1 VTSSGLYR
9 NEVSAIEQP
18 RVLATTKQWFAL
30 AVLMLP
36 TLLVSIDN
44 TVLSFALPSI
54 ARDLRPSAVA
64 QLWIVDVYPLVL
76 AALLVG
82 MGNLGDRF
90 GRRRML
96 LIGATGFGIVSV
108 LAAFAPDAISLIV
121 ARVFL
126 GVFGAMLMPSTLSLL
141 RSLFVDRRQRRLAIA
156 IWAAGFSAG
165 SAIGPLVGGVLL
177 EHFWWGSVFLV
188 AVPFLLPLLIF
199 APLLIQESKDPA
211 PGPFDLGSIALSI
224 LTLGP
229 AVYAVK
235 VIATEGVGVLPVVLL
250 VVAVLSGVFFVRR
263 LLAQSNPMLDM
274 NLFRVPSFSGA
285 VLVNLVSVFSLLG
298 LLFFLTQ
305 HLQLVVGL
313 SPFDAALALT
323 PGIIVIIVAGLGV
336 VPLVRFVRPGF
347 LMAGGLLLSLLAYGS
362 IALIGGDATV
372 LSLIVA
378 FCVLGAGIGSAETL
392 SNDLIISSVPA
403 DKAGAASGVSETA
416 YELGAVLGTAVL
428 GSILTAA
435 YRSSIVIPN
444 GLPAVDAT
452 AARETLGG
460 AVEVASTLPD
470 GLGEQLLDSARHA
483 FDSGVVATSW
493 VAVGLMAIAIAITL
507 VTLRS
512 VRS

>member
-1 VTSSGLYR
+1 LAALYR
-9 NEVSAIEQP
+9 EQVRVIEQP
-18 RVLATTKQWFAL
+18 RVAATTKQWLAL

-36 TLLVSIDN
+36 TILVTIDN

-64 QLWIVDVYPLVL
+64 QLWIVDAYPLVL

-90 GRRRML
+90 GRRRVL
-96 LIGATGFGIVSV
+96 LIGASGFGVVSV
-108 LAAFAPDAISLIV
+108 LAAFAPDAASLII
-121 ARVFL
+121 ARVLL
-126 GVFGAMLMPSTLSLL
+126 GVFGALLMPSTLSLL
-141 RSLFVDRRQRRLAIA
+141 RSLFVDRRQRRIAVA
-156 IWAAGFSAG
+156 IWASGFSAG
-165 SAIGPLVGGVLL
+165 SAIGPLVGGLLL

-199 APLLIQESKDPA
+199 APLLISESRDPA
-211 PGPFDLGSIALSI
+211 PGPFDLGSIVASI

-229 AVYAVK
+229 AVYAIK
-235 VIATEGVGVLPVVLL
+235 VIATEGMGIVPIGLLLVAVVSGVL
-250 VVAVLSGVFFVRR
+250 FVRR

-274 NLFRVPSFSGA
+274 NLFRVPAFSGA

-305 HLQLVVGL
+305 HLQLVAGL
-313 SPFDAALALT
+313 SPFEAAVALT
-323 PGIIVIIVAGLGV
+323 PGIIVIILAGLGV

-347 LMAGGLLLSLLAYGS
+347 LMAGGLVLSLIAYS
-362 IALIGGDATV
+362 SLALIGSDATV
-372 LSLIVA
+372 LTYTVA

-403 DKAGAASGVSETA
+403 NKAGAASGVSETA

-428 GSILTAA
+428 GSILTAS

-444 GLPAVDAT
+444 GLTPADAT

-460 AVEVASTLPD
+460 AVEVASTVPD
-470 GLGEQLLDSARHA
+470 ALGAQLLDSARHA
-483 FDSGVVATSW
+483 FDSGVVTTSW
-493 VAVGLMAIAIAITL
+493 VAVALMAVAITITL

>member
-1 VTSSGLYR
+1 VT
-9 NEVSAIEQP
+9 ATEQP
-18 RVLATTKQWFAL
+18 RVVATTKQWLAL
-30 AVLMLP
+30 VVLMLP

-54 ARDLRPSAVA
+54 ARDLRPSAIA

-82 MGNLGDRF
+82 MGNLGDRV

-96 LIGATGFGIVSV
+96 LIGGSGFGVVSV
-108 LAAFAPDAISLIV
+108 LAAFAPDAAWLIV
-121 ARVFL
+121 ARIFL
-126 GVFGAMLMPSTLSLL
+126 GIFGAMLMPSTLSLL
-141 RSLFVDRRQRRLAIA
+141 RSLFLDRRQRRLAIA

-177 EHFWWGSVFLV
+177 EYFWWGSVFLV

-199 APLLIQESKDPA
+199 APLLIQESKDPS
-211 PGPFDLGSIALSI
+211 PGPFDVGSIVLSI
-224 LTLGP
+224 STLGP
-229 AVYAVK
+229 AVYAIK
-235 VIATEGVGVLPVVLL
+235 VLATEGIGVLPVGLL
-250 VVAVLSGVFFVRR
+250 VVSVLSGVFFVRR
-263 LLAQSNPMLDM
+263 LLAQTNPMLDM

-313 SPFDAALALT
+313 SPFNAALALT
-323 PGIIVIIVAGLGV
+323 PGIIVIILAGLGV

-362 IALIGGDATV
+362 IALAGGDATV
-372 LSLIVA
+372 LSFIVA

-392 SNDLIISSVPA
+392 SNDLIISTVPA

-428 GSILTAA
+428 GSILTAS
-435 YRSSIVIPN
+435 YRSSIDIPEA
-444 GLPAVDAT
+444 LTTADAT

-460 AVEVASTLPD
+460 AVEVASTLPE
-470 GLGEQLLDSARHA
+470 GLGAELLESARHA
-483 FDSGVVATSW
+483 FDSGVVTTSW
-493 VAVGLMAIAIAITL
+493 VAVALMAVAITIAL

>member
-1 VTSSGLYR
+1 
-9 NEVSAIEQP
+9 
-18 RVLATTKQWFAL
+18 
-30 AVLMLP
+30 MLP

-82 MGNLGDRF
+82 MGNLGDRL
-90 GRRRML
+90 GRRRL
-96 LIGATGFGIVSV
+96 LLVGASGFGIVSV
-108 LAAFAPDAISLIV
+108 LAAFAPDATSLV
-121 ARVFL
+121 LARILL

-141 RSLFVDRRQRRLAIA
+141 RSLFTDRRQRRLAIA

-177 EHFWWGSVFLV
+177 ENFWWGSVFLV

-199 APLLIQESKDPA
+199 APVLIPESKDPT
-211 PGPFDLGSIALSI
+211 PGPFDLGSILLSI

-229 AVYAVK
+229 AVYAIK
-235 VIATEGVGVLPVVLL
+235 ELATEGVGVLPIALL
-250 VVAVLSGVFFVRR
+250 VIAGLSGTFFVRR
-263 LLAQSNPMLDM
+263 LLGQANPMLDM
-274 NLFRVPSFSGA
+274 QLFRVPSFSAA

-305 HLQLVVGL
+305 HLQLVEGL

-323 PGIIVIIVAGLGV
+323 PGILVIIVAGLVV
-336 VPLVRFVRPGF
+336 VPLARFVRPGY
-347 LMAGGLLLSLLAYGS
+347 LMAAGLTLSLLAYGS
-362 IALIGGDATV
+362 IALTGSDATV
-372 LSLIVA
+372 LSYIVA
-378 FCVLGAGIGSAETL
+378 FCILGAGIGSAETV
-392 SNDLIISSVPA
+392 SNDLIISSVAP

-428 GSILTAA
+428 GSILTAS
-435 YRSSIVIPN
+435 YRSTINIPQGIV
-444 GLPAVDAT
+444 AVDAT

-460 AVEVASTLPD
+460 AVEVASTLPG
-470 GLGEQLLDSARHA
+470 GLGEELLESARHA
-483 FDSGVVATSW
+483 FDSGVVTTSW
-493 VAVGLMAIAIAITL
+493 VAVALMAVAITITL

>member
-1 VTSSGLYR
+1 M
-9 NEVSAIEQP
+9 
-18 RVLATTKQWFAL
+18 ATTKQWFAL
-30 AVLMLP
+30 GVLMLP

-82 MGNLGDRF
+82 TGNLGDRF
-90 GRRRML
+90 GRRRLL
-96 LIGATGFGIVSV
+96 LIGASGFGIVSV
-108 LAAFAPDAISLIV
+108 LAAFAPDATSLV
-121 ARVFL
+121 LARILL

-141 RSLFVDRRQRRLAIA
+141 RSLFADRRQRRLAIA

-177 EHFWWGSVFLV
+177 ENFWWGSVFLV

-199 APLLIQESKDPA
+199 APVLIPESKDPT
-211 PGPFDLGSIALSI
+211 PGPFDLGSILLSI

-229 AVYAVK
+229 AVYAIK
-235 VIATEGVGVLPVVLL
+235 ELAAEGVGVLPVVLL
-250 VVAVLSGVFFVRR
+250 VIAALSGFFFVRR
-263 LLAQSNPMLDM
+263 LLGQANPMLDM
-274 NLFRVPSFSGA
+274 QLFRVPSFSGA

-305 HLQLVVGL
+305 HLQLVEGL

-323 PGIIVIIVAGLGV
+323 PGILVIIVAGLAV
-336 VPLVRFVRPGF
+336 VPLVRFVRPGY
-347 LMAGGLLLSLLAYGS
+347 LMAGGLTLSLLAYGS
-362 IALIGGDATV
+362 IALTGSDATV
-372 LSLIVA
+372 LSYIVA

-392 SNDLIISSVPA
+392 SNDLIISSVTP

-428 GSILTAA
+428 GSILTAS
-435 YRSSIVIPN
+435 YRSTIEIPE
-444 GLPAVDAT
+444 GLNATDST

-460 AVEVASTLPD
+460 AVEVASSAPA
-470 GLGEQLLDSARHA
+470 GVGEQLLDSARHA
-483 FDSGVVATSW
+483 FDSGVVTTSW
-493 VAVGLMAIAIAITL
+493 VAVALMAVAITITL

>member
-1 VTSSGLYR
+1 
-9 NEVSAIEQP
+9 
-18 RVLATTKQWFAL
+18 
-30 AVLMLP
+30 MLP

-54 ARDLRPSAVA
+54 ARDLRPSAIA

-82 MGNLGDRF
+82 MGNLGDRV

-96 LIGATGFGIVSV
+96 LIGGSGFGVVSV
-108 LAAFAPDAISLIV
+108 LAAFAPDAAWLIV

-126 GVFGAMLMPSTLSLL
+126 GIFGAMLMPSTLSLL
-141 RSLFVDRRQRRLAIA
+141 RSLFLDRRQRRLAIA

-177 EHFWWGSVFLV
+177 EYFWWGSVFLV

-199 APLLIQESKDPA
+199 APLLIQESKDPS
-211 PGPFDLGSIALSI
+211 PGPFDVGSIVLSI
-224 LTLGP
+224 FTLGP
-229 AVYAVK
+229 AVYAIK
-235 VIATEGVGVLPVVLL
+235 VLATEGIGVLPVGLL

-263 LLAQSNPMLDM
+263 LLAQANPMLDM
-274 NLFRVPSFSGA
+274 KLFRVPSFSGA

-313 SPFDAALALT
+313 SPFNAALALT
-323 PGIIVIIVAGLGV
+323 PGIIVIILAGLGV

-362 IALIGGDATV
+362 IALAGGDATV
-372 LSLIVA
+372 LSFIVA

-392 SNDLIISSVPA
+392 SNDLIISTVPA

-428 GSILTAA
+428 GSILTAS
-435 YRSSIVIPN
+435 YRSSIDIPEA
-444 GLPAVDAT
+444 LTTADAT

-460 AVEVASTLPD
+460 AVEVASTLPQ
-470 GLGEQLLDSARHA
+470 GLGAELLESARDA
-483 FDSGVVATSW
+483 FDSGIVTTSW
-493 VAVGLMAIAIAITL
+493 VAVGLMAVAITIAL

>member
-1 VTSSGLYR
+1 MTKQS
-9 NEVSAIEQP
+9 
-18 RVLATTKQWFAL
+18 RVLASKKQWFAL
-30 AVLMLP
+30 VVLMLP

-82 MGNLGDRF
+82 MGNLGDRI
-90 GRRRML
+90 GRRRIL
-96 LIGATGFGIVSV
+96 LIGASGFGVVSV
-108 LAAFAPDAISLIV
+108 LAAFAPDATMLIA
-121 ARVFL
+121 ARVLL
-126 GVFGAMLMPSTLSLL
+126 GFFGAMLMPSTLSLL
-141 RSLFVDRRQRRLAIA
+141 RSLFVDRQQRRLAIA
-156 IWAAGFSAG
+156 IWGAGFSAG

-199 APLLIQESKDPA
+199 APLLISESKDPT
-211 PGPFDLGSIALSI
+211 PGPFDFGSIALSV

-229 AVYAVK
+229 AVYAIK
-235 VIATEGVGVLPVVLL
+235 AFATEGMGVLPVVLL
-250 VVAVLSGVFFVRR
+250 VIAALSGVVFVRR
-263 LLAQSNPMLDM
+263 LLAQANPMLDM

-285 VLVNLVSVFSLLG
+285 VLVNLVSIFSLLG

-313 SPFDAALALT
+313 SPFDAAMALT
-323 PGIIVIIVAGLGV
+323 PGIIVIILAGLGV
-336 VPLVRFVRPGF
+336 VPLVRFIRPGF
-347 LMAGGLLLSLLAYGS
+347 LMAGGLFLSLLAYGS
-362 IALIGGDATV
+362 IAVIGSEASV
-372 LSLIVA
+372 LSYIIA

-392 SNDLIISSVPA
+392 SNDLIVSSVPA

-428 GSILTAA
+428 GSILTAS
-435 YRSSIVIPN
+435 YRASIVIPD
-444 GLPAVDAT
+444 GVSGADAT
-452 AARETLGG
+452 ASRETLGG
-460 AVEVASTLPD
+460 AVDVASTLPASVS
-470 GLGEQLLDSARHA
+470 EQLLDSARHA

-493 VAVGLMAIAIAITL
+493 VAVALMAVAITITL

-512 VRS
+512 VRN

>member
-1 VTSSGLYR
+1 M
-9 NEVSAIEQP
+9 
-18 RVLATTKQWFAL
+18 ATTKQWFAL
-30 AVLMLP
+30 GVLMLP

-82 MGNLGDRF
+82 TGNLGDRF
-90 GRRRML
+90 GRRRLL
-96 LIGATGFGIVSV
+96 LIGASGFGIVSV
-108 LAAFAPDAISLIV
+108 LAAFAPDATSLV
-121 ARVFL
+121 LARILL

-141 RSLFVDRRQRRLAIA
+141 RSLFADRRQRRLAIA

-177 EHFWWGSVFLV
+177 ENFWWGSVFLV

-199 APLLIQESKDPA
+199 APVLIPESKDPT
-211 PGPFDLGSIALSI
+211 PGPFDLGSILLSI

-229 AVYAVK
+229 AVYAIK
-235 VIATEGVGVLPVVLL
+235 ELATEGVGVLPVVLL
-250 VVAVLSGVFFVRR
+250 VIAALSGFFFVRR
-263 LLAQSNPMLDM
+263 LLGQANPMLDM
-274 NLFRVPSFSGA
+274 QLFRVPSFSGA

-305 HLQLVVGL
+305 HLQLVEGL

-323 PGIIVIIVAGLGV
+323 PGILVIIVAV
-336 VPLVRFVRPGF
+336 VPLVRFVRPGY
-347 LMAGGLLLSLLAYGS
+347 LMAGGLTLSLLAYGS
-362 IALIGGDATV
+362 IALTGSDATV
-372 LSLIVA
+372 LSYIVA

-392 SNDLIISSVPA
+392 SNDLIISSVTP

-428 GSILTAA
+428 GSILTAS
-435 YRSSIVIPN
+435 YRSTIEIPE
-444 GLPAVDAT
+444 GLNATDST

-460 AVEVASTLPD
+460 AVEVASSAPA
-470 GLGEQLLDSARHA
+470 GVGEQLLDSARHA
-483 FDSGVVATSW
+483 FDSGVVTTSW
-493 VAVGLMAIAIAITL
+493 VAVALMAVAITITL